1 MTTVLLIEYPPA
13 VRQALRAR
21 LSLERDLDVVGEADD
36 ALQGIALA
44 QALDPDVVLIDAE
57 TPDLD
62 AARTVRE
69 LAQTNAFAGIV
80 VLSHHTATL
89 AGEVAGIPAVIV
101 GKHAGQAAL
110 VAAIRSAA
118 RQSRRDS

>member
-21 LSLERDLDVVGEADD
+21 LSLERDLDIVGEADD
-36 ALQGIALA
+36 GLQGIALA

-62 AARTVRE
+62 TARTVRE
-69 LAQTNAFAGIV
+69 LARTNASTGIV
-80 VLSHHTATL
+80 VLCHHTTAL
-89 AGEVAGIPAVIV
+89 ADEAAGIPAVVV
-101 GKHAGQAAL
+101 GMYAGSAAL

-118 RQSRRDS
+118 RQNRRDS